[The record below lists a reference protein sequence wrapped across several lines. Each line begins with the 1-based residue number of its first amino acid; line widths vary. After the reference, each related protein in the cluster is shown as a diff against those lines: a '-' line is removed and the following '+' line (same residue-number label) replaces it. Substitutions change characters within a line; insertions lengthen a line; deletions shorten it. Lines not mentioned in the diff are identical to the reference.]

1 MFDLEVLVVDD
12 DPTSRQIVKRCL
24 EDAQYKVTTASS
36 GDEAIELLSE
46 KVYDVVITDLE
57 MPGSANGIGVLEY
70 AKEQCDSTEV
80 IIMTAYGSVKSAVD
94 AIKKGASDYLIK
106 PLDLTDILFR
116 VQKISSLKCV
126 LKDSLD
132 LRMAIETTEQSTS
145 ETIQNLEMIVA
156 DFCETCCQMKK
167 ILGNESLGKEQ
178 RIKKASEL
186 LNHLA
191 EKYAEMAHGL
201 VDG

>member
-1 MFDLEVLVVDD
+1 MFDLEILVVDD

-57 MPGSANGIGVLEY
+57 MPGTANGIGVLEY
-70 AKEQCDSTEV
+70 AKEQCDATEV

-94 AIKKGASDYLIK
+94 AVKKGASDYLLK

-116 VQKISSLKCV
+116 VQKISSLKCL
-126 LKDSLD
+126 LKDSMD
-132 LRMAIETTEQSTS
+132 LRMAIDTTEQSSS
-145 ETIQNLEMIVA
+145 ETIQELEMTLA
-156 DFCETCCQMKK
+156 DFCQACCKMKK
-167 ILGNESLGKEQ
+167 ILSDESLGKEE
-178 RIKKASEL
+178 RIRKASDL
-186 LNHLA
+186 LNELA
-191 EKYAEMAHGL
+191 EKYADMAH
-201 VDG
+201 